1 MKSSKVL
8 YWKLS
13 AYFFFFFF
21 TWSSSA
27 SLFPIWLKQEL
38 NLSGSAT
45 GLIFSVNAI
54 FALCIQPVY
63 GYISDKI
70 GLKKNILSFISLL
83 LVFVGPFYIYIY
95 GPLLKYNVI
104 LGAAVGAIYLGI
116 GISAGIGAIETY
128 VEKVSRKY
136 DFEYGKSRMW
146 GSLGWASATFFAGQL
161 FNINPNINFWVA
173 SISAIILV
181 AIILSVKIEVT
192 NFELEKAESVK
203 LKDVGQLFL
212 LKKFWFLMMYV
223 IGVTCVYSVYDQ
235 QFPIYYTSLFPTEAR
250 GNQVFGYLSSF
261 QVFLEA
267 GMMFIA
273 PFIVNKIGAKNGL
286 LLAGL
291 LMALRII
298 GSGLVVEPIGIS
310 SMKLIHAL
318 ELPIMLIAIFKYFA
332 ANFDTRLSSVLYLVG
347 FQAASQI
354 GASLLS
360 PFAGKLYD
368 IIGFRHTYLI
378 LGTMVLCFTIISMF
392 TLLNSNKIKD
402 LKVNEK
408 DIKQVI

>member
-95 GPLLKYNVI
+95 GPLLKYNAI

-136 DFEYGKSRMW
+136 NFEYGKSRMW

-235 QFPIYYTSLFPTEAR
+235 QFPIYYTSLFATEAT

-298 GSGLVVEPIGIS
+298 GSGLVVGPVGIS

-360 PFAGKLYD
+360 PLAGKLYD
-368 IIGFRHTYLI
+368 MIGFRHTYLI

-392 TLLNSNKIKD
+392 TLLGSNKSKGLEGNIT
-402 LKVNEK
+402 